1 MDKVKVLIVDDSAF
15 MRNALK
21 KMLESDGSISVVSTA
36 RDGKE
41 GIEKIKLYKPDVV
54 TLDIEMP
61 RMDGLTA
68 LKIIM
73 KENPLPVLMI
83 SSLTQE
89 GAASTME
96 ALSLGAVDFIPKEM
110 SFSSLSIMNIKAD
123 LIEKIKHIAKKK
135 MFSKQSLHLNRLKK
149 TTASKPTTFTK
160 TATKSQTATSTHDV
174 KKITVPT
181 TKKNNVEIIA
191 LGISTGGPKA
201 LQEMLPHL
209 PGDLPVGMLVVQHM
223 PKAFTGPFAERLNK
237 LCQVTVKEA
246 EHGEVVRP
254 GTVYIAP
261 GGSHMKLK
269 STGGRKTIVISDE
282 PSNTIHKP
290 SVDVMMM
297 SVAEAVRGKIMSVI
311 MTGMGSDGAY
321 GMVKI
326 KQLGGIT
333 IAESEESCV
342 VFGMPKAAIAKGVVD
357 FVVPL
362 EEIAPTIVSNL

>member
-1 MDKVKVLIVDDSAF
+1 MSKVKVLIVDDSAF

-21 KMLESDGSISVVSTA
+21 KMLESDDSISVVSTA

-54 TLDIEMP
+54 TMDIEMP
-61 RMDGLTA
+61 RMDGLSA

-89 GAASTME
+89 GANSTME

-123 LIEKIKHIAKKK
+123 LIEKIKLIAKKNL
-135 MFSKQSLHLNRLKK
+135 FSRRSLHLNRLR
-149 TTASKPTTFTK
+149 
-160 TATKSQTATSTHDV
+160 TATKSLSKTTSATHSS
-174 KKITVPT
+174 T
-181 TKKNNVEIIA
+181 TKSKKTISIPSTRKNKIEIIA

-209 PGDLPVGMLVVQHM
+209 PADLPVGMLIVQHM
-223 PKAFTGPFAERLNK
+223 PKAFTGPFSARLNK
-237 LCQVTVKEA
+237 LCKVKVKEA
-246 EHGEVVRP
+246 ENGEVVTP

-261 GGSHMKLK
+261 GGSHMKLQSIGHK
-269 STGGRKTIVISDE
+269 KTIIISAE

-290 SVDVMMM
+290 SVDVMML
-297 SVAEAVRGKIMSVI
+297 SVAEAVKGKIMSVI

-326 KQLGGIT
+326 KQQNGIT
-333 IAESEESCV
+333 IAESEESCI
-342 VFGMPKAAIAKGVVD
+342 VFGMPKAAISKGIVD
-357 FVVPL
+357 NIVPL
-362 EEIAPTIVSNL
+362 EEIASTIVSNL

>member
-89 GAASTME
+89 GATSTME

-110 SFSSLSIMNIKAD
+110 SFSSLSIMNIKSD

-135 MFSKQSLHLNRLKK
+135 MFSKQSLHFNRLKTAK
-149 TTASKPTTFTK
+149 TKSSSFTK
-160 TATKSQTATSTHDV
+160 ASTKTQTSTTTHEI
-174 KKITVPT
+174 KKISVPA

-237 LCQVTVKEA
+237 LCQVSVKEA

-269 STGGRKTIVISDE
+269 TTGSRKTIVISDE

>member
-1 MDKVKVLIVDDSAF
+1 MEKVKVLIVDDSAF

-21 KMLESDGSISVVSTA
+21 KMLETDTSISVVSTA

-54 TLDIEMP
+54 TMDIEMP

-73 KENPLPVLMI
+73 EENPLPVLMI

-89 GAASTME
+89 GANSTME

-123 LIEKIKHIAKKK
+123 LIEKIKLIAKKK
-135 MFSKQSLHLNRLKK
+135 MFNKKSLHFNRLRTENK
-149 TTASKPTTFTK
+149 TITPSRTIQKITISEKQFE
-160 TATKSQTATSTHDV
+160 
-174 KKITVPT
+174 KKIFTVPT
-181 TKKNNVEIIA
+181 IRKNKVEIIA

-201 LQEMLPHL
+201 LQVMLPML
-209 PGDLPVGMLVVQHM
+209 PANIPVGILIVQHM
-223 PKAFTGPFAERLNK
+223 PKAFTGPFAERLNS
-237 LCQVTVKEA
+237 LCALNVKEA
-246 EHGEVVRP
+246 SNGDIVTP

-261 GGSHMKLK
+261 GGSHIKLN
-269 STGGRKTIVISDE
+269 STGLRKTIIITDE

-290 SVDVMMM
+290 SVDVMML
-297 SVAEAVRGKIMSVI
+297 SVAEAIQGKIMSVI

-326 KQLGGIT
+326 KQQGGIT

-342 VFGMPKAAIAKGVVD
+342 VFGMPKAAISKDVVD
-357 FVVPL
+357 YVVPL
-362 EEIAPTIVSNL
+362 EEIASTIVSNL